1 MASWKHL
8 VAGSRGVPAVRFRPA
23 TANPP
28 AADCAILARSPRR
41 LARPFRARAFSRS
54 RTRTEGY
61 SRLSVINSPGLFAAE
76 VIYAL
81 YQLVTSPY
89 SRIVAN
95 ALLITVATPY
105 VLHMI
110 TVKRRNVMIP
120 DELTI
125 AARNLAHSLG
135 IPVYIRDG
143 RIYQH
148 GPGIE
153 FLPPKDPAASIA
165 EDLSTIVDEDGF

>member
-1 MASWKHL
+1 
-8 VAGSRGVPAVRFRPA
+8 
-23 TANPP
+23 
-28 AADCAILARSPRR
+28 
-41 LARPFRARAFSRS
+41 
-54 RTRTEGY
+54 
-61 SRLSVINSPGLFAAE
+61 LSVINSPGLFAAE

-81 YQLVTSPY
+81 YQLFTGDY
-89 SRIVAN
+89 RRY

-105 VLHMI
+105 VLHVT

-120 DELTI
+120 DELTV

>member
-8 VAGSRGVPAVRFRPA
+8 VAGSRGVPAVRFRRSHRRSA
-23 TANPP
+23 RSRLRNSGSLAK
-28 AADCAILARSPRR
+28 AISSTISGRGFFRGRGPGPRVILGCRLLIRLGYSPRR
-41 LARPFRARAFSRS
+41 LF
-54 RTRTEGY
+54 TRY
-61 SRLSVINSPGLFAAE
+61 INWLQA
-76 VIYAL
+76 I
-81 YQLVTSPY
+81 
-89 SRIVAN
+89 IVAN

-120 DELTI
+120 DELTV